1 MEYTKLKVFLKSLSV
16 NYIGTIIQINQLKVV
31 ICQSSQ
37 TFLRECKSIDIFFQ
51 LIFFPSP
58 CPFRCLNSHDKKI
71 N

>member
-37 TFLRECKSIDIFFQ
+37 TFLRECKSIDLFFQ
-51 LIFFPSP
+51 LIIFPSP
-58 CPFRCLNSHDKKI
+58 CPFRGLIEH
-71 N
+71 